1 MLIFIENVRQG
12 LAALRAHRLRAFIT
26 ASIVAIGITALVGI
40 LTSIDAMSESITSTM
55 TRFGAR
61 SFTINNVKSVERR
74 GRRSSFDPITFSQS
88 NLFKQMYRSDAQVS
102 LAVNANFNAKLRY
115 LNLETN
121 PNIRVLGVDEN
132 YLIASSYGLAAG
144 RNFTYEEIHLG
155 MPLAILGSDVL
166 KQLFGAR
173 YQKGIAVGREVNI
186 DGSRF
191 KVIGELE
198 KKGSSLGMSGGDRMV
213 FLGIRKTRE
222 VFQTAENNV
231 AITVLSKK
239 VENLDADMAEA
250 RQVLR
255 RVRRLRPNDN
265 DDFSMTRS
273 DALAKDVTNQ
283 LSMVTGVGVLIAVIT
298 LLGAAVSLM
307 NIMLVSVTERTR
319 EIGLRKSL
327 GATAKAIRNQFLVEA
342 LVICQIGGLAGIILG
357 IFLGNAVG
365 HFLGSGFIAPW
376 FWMLMAL
383 VVCVIVGL
391 VAGLYPANKASQL
404 NPIDA
409 LRHDG

>member
-1 MLIFIENVRQG
+1 MRLLLENVRQG
-12 LAALRAHRLRAFIT
+12 IAALKAHRLRAFIT

-40 LTSIDAMSESITSTM
+40 LTSIDAMSSSITSTM

-61 SFTINNVKSVERR
+61 SFNINNVKAVERR
-74 GRRSSFDPITFSQS
+74 GRRSKFDPITFSQAT
-88 NLFKQMYRSDAQVS
+88 LFKQLYRANADVS
-102 LAVNANFNAKLRY
+102 LAINANFNAKVRF
-115 LNLETN
+115 NSFETN
-121 PNIRVLGVDEN
+121 PNIRVLGIDEN

-144 RNFTYEEIHLG
+144 RNFTSEEIHLG

-166 KQLFGAR
+166 KQLLGVR
-173 YQKGIAVGREVNI
+173 YKKGVLVGEEIAI
-186 DGSRF
+186 DGTRF
-191 KVIGELE
+191 KVIGELD
-198 KKGSSLGMSGGDRMV
+198 KKGSSMGMSGGDRMV

-222 VFQTAENNV
+222 VFQSAENNV
-231 AITVLSKK
+231 AITVLSEE
-239 VENLDADMAEA
+239 VENLDKDMAEA

-255 RVRRLRPNDN
+255 RIRRVRPTDA

-283 LSMVTGVGVLIAVIT
+283 LSMVTGVGVLIAIIT

-307 NIMLVSVTERTR
+307 NIMLVSVTERTK

-342 LVICQIGGLAGIILG
+342 LVICQIGGVAGIILG
-357 IFLGNAVG
+357 ISLGNIVG

-376 FWMLMAL
+376 LWMIIAL
-383 VVCVIVGL
+383 IVCVIVGL